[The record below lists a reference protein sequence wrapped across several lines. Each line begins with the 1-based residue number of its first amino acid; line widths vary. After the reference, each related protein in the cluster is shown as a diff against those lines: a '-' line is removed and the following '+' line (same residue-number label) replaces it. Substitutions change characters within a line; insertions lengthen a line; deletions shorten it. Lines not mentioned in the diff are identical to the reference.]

1 MLRTLKDLM
10 KAFHDNY
17 CHIGQE
23 RLYYPLIQ
31 YTLSCR
37 LAARWWAVADFP
49 NWLGILRTDR

>member
-37 LAARWWAVADFP
+37 LAARW
-49 NWLGILRTDR
+49 